1 MSETGPA
8 AAGDSPE
15 AASSSTGRTGP
26 RGSNLVA
33 AGIFL
38 SRIAGLIRNV
48 VIGVVLGAQPAI
60 TDALNF
66 AMRVPNLLQNLLG
79 EGSLSASFIPV
90 YAKLVEDGKRKEAD
104 DLAGAVVALLALVTA
119 VIVVIGVLIARP
131 LVWLITDWET
141 VDPEKYELAITL
153 TRITTIGIGFLVI
166 SAWCL
171 GILNSHRSFFLSYV
185 APVIWNVSQISVL
198 VLLGL
203 LGWALDDVA
212 IAVAWAVVAGG
223 LLQLLV
229 QLPKVRR
236 LAPTV
241 RANLT
246 RTASL
251 DDVLSRFAPAVGAR
265 GVVQF
270 SSYADLFLV
279 GLLVNGALS
288 WYSYALPLYL
298 MPISLFGF
306 SVAAAELAEMSRQ
319 SDDPSAIA
327 ERLKPALRRV
337 VVPAGLVTAA
347 YLGAAPVF
355 IDALYGWPSRIF
367 NRGLEAQAP
376 VLTVSLVVG
385 AFAIGLPAAMTAR
398 VTQNTLYSMGD
409 VRGPA
414 RIAAIRVAVSI
425 AIGALMILQ
434 LDWLTFEPEAAVSQ
448 GPAIEA
454 LDEVVAFDGLP
465 NLPPWGLLPEAERS
479 AKPAPDGDPL
489 PPHLGAVGLALGAS
503 AASWTEWLL
512 LRQRLRRRLGVS
524 IRSGWGR
531 QVILSGLA
539 AGFAMFGTM
548 FGTAA
553 TGVPSPIDAV
563 VVGLVGVAVYGASL
577 LLQGVRPTGG
587 PAKGLASSP

>member
-153 TRITTIGIGFLVI
+153 TRITTVGIGFLVI

-553 TGVPSPIDAV
+553 AGVPSPIDAV